1 MNGVRKVKIDELT
14 RFKNISLI
22 NGKIIED
29 LNIVLVMTET
39 KLSVEQ
45 LNLSNTGV
53 KQDLEEYILHVK
65 YSVTDMDGIHALVL
79 FRSSYHKRK

>member
-1 MNGVRKVKIDELT
+1 MNGVRKVKIDELI

-22 NGKIIED
+22 NGKIIEY

-45 LNLSNTGV
+45 LHLSNTGV
-53 KQDLEEYILHVK
+53 KQDLEEYRN
-65 YSVTDMDGIHALVL
+65 T
-79 FRSSYHKRK
+79 RSCIVSFFLQ

>member
-39 KLSVEQ
+39 KLSVKQ

-53 KQDLEEYILHVK
+53 KRDLEEYILVVK
-65 YSVTDMDGIHALVL
+65 YSVTNVDGIHALVL
-79 FRSSYHKRK
+79 FRSSYNKRI